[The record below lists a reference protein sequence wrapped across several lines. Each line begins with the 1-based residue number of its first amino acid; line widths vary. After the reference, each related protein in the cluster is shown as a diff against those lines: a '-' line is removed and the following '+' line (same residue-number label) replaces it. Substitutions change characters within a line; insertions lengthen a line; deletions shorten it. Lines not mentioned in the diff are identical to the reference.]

1 MNAPRLRPNLLW
13 FLWLQVVLFS
23 VWLYAAIFVVPGP
36 WDWLRRAG
44 LVLMMV
50 GAVLFFTARIQLG
63 NSFAIRAQAREL
75 VTTGLY
81 SKIRNPIY
89 VFGAVMVAGFL
100 IIVRKPYWF
109 LVLAVLAVAQI
120 LRSRQE
126 ARVLEARF
134 GDRYREYRKHTW
146 F

>member
-1 MNAPRLRPNLLW
+1 MRFLL
-13 FLWLQVVLFS
+13 LQVVLIS
-23 VWLYAAIFVVPGP
+23 LWLYVAILIVPGP
-36 WDWLRRAG
+36 WDWVRRAG

-63 NSFAIRAQAREL
+63 NSFALRAQAREL

-89 VFGAVMVAGFL
+89 VFSGVMVAGFL
-100 IIVRKPYWF
+100 IMVRKPYWF

>member
-1 MNAPRLRPNLLW
+1 MNAPRSRPNFLW
-13 FLWLQVVLFS
+13 FLLLQVVLVFL
-23 VWLYAAIFVVPGP
+23 WFYAAIFIVPGP

-63 NSFAIRAQAREL
+63 SSFAIRAQAREL
-75 VTTGLY
+75 VTSGLY

-89 VFGAVMVAGFL
+89 VFSAVMVAGFL

-109 LVLAVLAVAQI
+109 LVLAVLAMAQI

-126 ARVLEARF
+126 ARVLEAQF
-134 GDRYREYRKHTW
+134 GDRYREYCKHTW

>member
-1 MNAPRLRPNLLW
+1 MSAPRSRPN
-13 FLWLQVVLFS
+13 FLRFLVFQVVLVS
-23 VWLYAAIFVVPGP
+23 ALLYGAIFIVPGP

-44 LVLMMV
+44 LVLMIV

-89 VFGAVMVAGFL
+89 VFSAVMVAGFL
-100 IIVRKPYWF
+100 IILRMPYWF
-109 LVLAVLAVAQI
+109 LLLGVLAVAQI
-120 LRSRQE
+120 LRSRRE

>member
-1 MNAPRLRPNLLW
+1 MNAPRLRPNVLRFLL
-13 FLWLQVVLFS
+13 LQAVLIS
-23 VWLYAAIFVVPGP
+23 LWLYAAIFIVPGP
-36 WDWLRRAG
+36 WDWWRRAG

-63 NSFAIRAQAREL
+63 NSFAIRAQARDL

-89 VFGAVMVAGFL
+89 VFSAVMVAGFL
-100 IIVRKPYWF
+100 IIVRRPSWF

-120 LRSRQE
+120 LRSRRE